1 MIASSVTTV
10 WSLTM
15 TSWPPPSAVVN
26 PISAHGLENPLR
38 KHFSIGSDDSN
49 GNERRIVTPATASS
63 GGAPVVTAPQCMD
76 CVERKLRVQS
86 MDARCYPE
94 IGST

>member
-49 GNERRIVTPATASS
+49 GNERRIVTPATASP
-63 GGAPVVTAPQCMD
+63 APVVTAPQCMD

-86 MDARCYPE
+86 MDARCYTE
-94 IGST
+94 IGNT